1 MFGFKVFYSHAIN
14 NLTKPLSTQPLY
26 ANQYVTD
33 KTQKILKYTEISFRQ
48 KYTYTKRSE
57 PLPHSFINSS

>member
-33 KTQKILKYTEISFRQ
+33 TDSFDALKDAMLKFYRYDFSFLE
-48 KYTYTKRSE
+48 TFSWS
-57 PLPHSFINSS
+57 LL